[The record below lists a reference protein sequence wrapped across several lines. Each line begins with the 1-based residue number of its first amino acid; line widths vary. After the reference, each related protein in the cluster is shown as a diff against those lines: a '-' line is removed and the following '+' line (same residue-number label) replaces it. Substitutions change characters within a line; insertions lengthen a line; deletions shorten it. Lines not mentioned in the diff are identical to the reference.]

1 MCAKCCHTPCSF
13 SSERVLFGIF
23 PSSYFSELMLSTF
36 HDLSL
41 RRRQKYREGYPCYQT
56 MTRSISADFTFRR
69 SVQFGSYRLL
79 SQQNKDDVIYGC
91 GDDEVFK
98 VNETSKFLLF
108 YFLLKSCLLSL
119 VFLVILHLS
128 RINSSADIC
137 YDSKA
142 SRDWKWQEFN
152 NCSIKK
158 TSAGLFNKQ
167 KSHS

>member
-1 MCAKCCHTPCSF
+1 M
-13 SSERVLFGIF
+13 
-23 PSSYFSELMLSTF
+23 
-36 HDLSL
+36 
-41 RRRQKYREGYPCYQT
+41 
-56 MTRSISADFTFRR
+56 
-69 SVQFGSYRLL
+69 QFGSYRLL
-79 SQQNKDDVIYGC
+79 SQQNKDDVIYGY

-128 RINSSADIC
+128 RINSIADIC

-158 TSAGLFNKQ
+158 NVSGTFQQTKTPLIMAVHNYS
-167 KSHS
+167 